1 MQQIDPIS
9 LSSFK
14 EKKKKRLNYKF
25 ISGMIAKA
33 SV

>member
-14 EKKKKRLNYKF
+14 EKKKKAELQIYLRNDR
-25 ISGMIAKA
+25 
-33 SV
+33 